1 MKRSSLTTL
10 FLLLWVVNSWGQA
23 KPQRTIQFLPSANGH
38 CWLYFDLQ
46 LLKITQYKVWSA
58 DIWDSDQPIVNLIKG
73 AGFRF
78 VTNDRLIDLNT
89 LPVEHVGYVNGT
101 GIIRVEQKIRDIRI
115 NQYIWTPM
123 IMDFKAFVMLLHLP
137 AELAKRLPSDK
148 VQSYLSSHYPN
159 FQHIRFVERL
169 EDDLWVGAVVLY
181 EPGIEPETLKRLSE
195 QLKVLRPKKLLQAE
209 KNWWRNWHNKEK
221 LPAKLYGKPYQVLQQ
236 SAAFIRMAQSR
247 EKGSGYG
254 QIVRHLGQDGRLATT
269 RDMSYAIVALSRIGH
284 FSESRNALS
293 FMMNSHSGNFQN
305 LSVSGHEWGMEDD
318 YALSLHH
325 YTGKGH
331 ERVPYD
337 GQAPVLR
344 LDSPGLY
351 LWALHEYVKHSADL
365 KYLRQQWPVVKSQII
380 APLIDLVG
388 EQLLIRRDAGLED
401 EPAPGKH
408 FTWTTASAYRG
419 FTSAAVLSELM
430 QESELTDQLIQVS
443 AHLRKAILSMLVTGK
458 NAVLVKSLEQKTF
471 PDFLDG
477 ALVEAINW
485 EVVMP
490 TWKTAQSTLDA
501 MEAFLR
507 VSDNGKGYALH
518 AVDDLSFQQEHVF
531 VSLRAIPA
539 LKSCA
544 RRKRAKEILQWMV
557 ELSAV
562 NAEIVPQYVDPQNA
576 HYLGKYPM
584 IGMGAG
590 AMILALTSNHKE

>member
-1 MKRSSLTTL
+1 MKRLCLTII
-10 FLLLWVVNSWGQA
+10 FLVLWVVYSWGQA
-23 KPQRTIQFLPSANGH
+23 DPQRTIQFLPSANGH

-46 LLKITQYKVWSA
+46 TKKITKFKVRSA
-58 DIWDSDQPIVNLIKG
+58 DVWDDDQSVANLIDG

-78 VTNDRLIDLNT
+78 VTNDRLIDLNH
-89 LPVEHVGYVNGT
+89 LPVQHVGYVNGT
-101 GIIRVEQKIRDIRI
+101 GIIRVEQEIRDIRI

-137 AELAKRLPSDK
+137 AKLSKLLPSEQ
-148 VQSYLSSHYPN
+148 VQSYLSSLSPN
-159 FQHIRFVERL
+159 FQHVRFVERL
-169 EDDLWVGAVVLY
+169 ADELWVGAVVLY
-181 EPGIEPETLKRLSE
+181 EPGIKPETLKRLSD

-209 KNWWRNWHNKEK
+209 KNWWMNWHSKEK
-221 LPAKLYGKPYQVLQQ
+221 LPVELYGKPFEVLQQ

-254 QIVRHLGQDGRLATT
+254 QIVRHLGDNGRLATT

-284 FSESRNALS
+284 FSECRDALS
-293 FMMNSHSGNFQN
+293 FMINSQSGRFKN
-305 LSVSGHEWGMEDD
+305 LSVNGHAWGMEDE

-325 YTGKGH
+325 YTGKGD

-337 GQAPVLR
+337 GQVPVLR

-365 KYLRQQWPVVKSQII
+365 KYLRQKWPTVKSQII
-380 APLIDLVG
+380 APLTDLLD

-401 EPAPGKH
+401 HPAPGKH

-430 QESELTDQLIQVS
+430 QESELTDHLIRVS
-443 AHLRKAILSMLVTGK
+443 AQLRKSMLSILVTGN

-490 TWKTAQSTLDA
+490 AWKTAHSTLDA

-507 VSDNGKGYALH
+507 VSENGRGYAMH
-518 AVDDLSFQQEHVF
+518 AGEDLFPQHEHVF
-531 VSLRAIPA
+531 VTLRAIPA

-544 RRKRAKEILQWMV
+544 RRKRADEILQWMV

-562 NAEIVPQYVDPQNA
+562 NAEIVPQFIGAQTTLYQ
-576 HYLGKYPM
+576 GEYPM

-590 AMILALTSNHKE
+590 AMILALTSKK